1 MPPTNNP
8 IRLAV
13 ALLSTALCAGGPHA
27 AQPAFIAP
35 ENPRPASNAPLIE
48 RVEQQVVTYL
58 GQLADLHCT
67 EEVKQQ
73 KLHPN
78 GKPEDTVHSSFDY
91 FILIQGANDDFQLT
105 ESRLEKSSDKAHNT
119 PMLLTNGFS
128 SLLLVFHPYYRN
140 SFDFTIG
147 APALEDGR
155 TVVPIHFTHI
165 PGTRSPAGLALRD
178 REFALD
184 IAGTAYVEQQ
194 TAQILRID
202 SNLSHAMLDI
212 GLKDLAVQVEYSP
225 FEYRDARVMLPATA
239 RIDLETQ
246 KQHWRNEHTFKNYRA
261 FTTEA
266 EQSTNVTVHKDPANK
281 NNTDSG
287 DSQTSKKPGGA
298 NPPAGKE

>member
-1 MPPTNNP
+1 MTS
-8 IRLAV
+8 
-13 ALLSTALCAGGPHA
+13 ALGAGSLHA
-27 AQPAFIAP
+27 AQPAFIGAETAQP
-35 ENPRPASNAPLIE
+35 SAVSYID

-78 GKPEDTVHSSFDY
+78 GKPEETVHSSFDY
-91 FILIQGANDDFQLT
+91 FILIQGTSDDFQLT
-105 ESRLEKSSDKAHNT
+105 ESRLEKSSDKTKNT

-140 SFDFTIG
+140 SFDFTVE
-147 APALEDGR
+147 APTLEDGR
-155 TVVPIHFTHI
+155 TVVPIHFRHI
-165 PGTRSPAGLALRD
+165 SGTRSPASLALRD

-184 IAGTAYVEQQ
+184 ISGTAYVEQQ

-202 SNLSHAMLDI
+202 SDLSHAMLDI
-212 GLKDLAVQVEYSP
+212 GLKDLSVQVEYSP
-225 FEYRDARVMLPATA
+225 FEYHDARVMLPALA
-239 RIDLETQ
+239 KIDLETP

-266 EQSTNVTVHKDPANK
+266 EQSSSVTVHKDPGNK
-281 NNTDSG
+281 NGAEPG
-287 DSQTSKKPGGA
+287 DSQNPNSTGGT